1 MELQDRL
8 EELQSAGIG
17 VAAISYDSED
27 TLFKFAERRGIT
39 FPLLSDDDS
48 VVITDFGILNTIVA
62 QGLGARADDPDV
74 TLCRLSMM
82 DYTSDIA
89 NAHVILLYALLDGQY
104 SWQSI

>member
-27 TLFKFAERRGIT
+27 TLFKFAESRGIT

-62 QGLGARADDPDV
+62 EGLGARADDPAV
-74 TLCRLSMM
+74 SYTHLTLP
-82 DYTSDIA
+82 TKA
-89 NAHVILLYALLDGQY
+89 
-104 SWQSI
+104 